1 MRAAGDRNGHG
12 ATDEITLGRR
22 STERPAAAPAGAG
35 STAGRAAGTSPRDRP
50 ARARVAGLTLAAGVV
65 YGGWAFVANVAHGAS
80 PALRAGAVQALS
92 SATTTLVISGC
103 IEALRRRLGAG
114 PRGLLLA
121 ATLPPTATS
130 LVH

>member
-22 STERPAAAPAGAG
+22 STERPAAAPAASAG
-35 STAGRAAGTSPRDRP
+35 STADRAVGTSPRDRP

-92 SATTTLVISGC
+92 SATTTLVI
-103 IEALRRRLGAG
+103 
-114 PRGLLLA
+114 
-121 ATLPPTATS
+121 
-130 LVH
+130 